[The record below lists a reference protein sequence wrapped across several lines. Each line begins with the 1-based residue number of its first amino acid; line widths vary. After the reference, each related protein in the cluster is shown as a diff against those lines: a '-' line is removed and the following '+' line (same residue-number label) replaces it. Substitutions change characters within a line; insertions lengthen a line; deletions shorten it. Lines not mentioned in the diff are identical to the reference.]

1 MAAPPVGPVVRALRK
16 ELGRTL
22 AEVSASSGLSVPFLS
37 QVENGRA
44 STSLRSLQ
52 SLAEALG
59 TTAVALLAAAQDA
72 ARIDIVKAG
81 ENILDD
87 GSTGVVRPLVRGH
100 RQLHALEFT
109 GATEHGDRTF
119 QHGNDELCYVVH
131 GSAQVRAGDEE
142 YLLEAGDALYW
153 TAGVPHSWRALSA
166 DTRVLLV
173 GVNEK
178 ARIILEPAEPGRPAT
193 R

>member
-16 ELGRTL
+16 ELGR
-22 AEVSASSGLSVPFLS
+22 
-37 QVENGRA
+37 
-44 STSLRSLQ
+44 

-81 ENILDD
+81 EHILDD
-87 GSTGVVRPLVRGH
+87 GSTGVVRPLVRRH

-131 GSAQVRAGDEE
+131 GSARVRAGDEE

-153 TAGVPHSWRALSA
+153 TAGVQHSWRALSA

-178 ARIILEPAEPGRPAT
+178 ARIIL
-193 R
+193 